1 MFDKLPVPSQ
11 ALPFFICI
19 PFGFIIGILIKRLG
33 SYPLTIEEV
42 LMSVKQQGKINY
54 HNWWK
59 SLTLG
64 LISLAAGGS
73 IGPEAS
79 TTVLGSG
86 MVNWLGDRLRLIA
99 YSSDWKW
106 NHFWDTIV
114 SKKQLKKLPKFSSLF
129 KSKLHQKVFCLIM
142 VMIGVV
148 GAAIVFKLFPEE
160 GLFGI
165 HHRHILWQWRY
176 SMYVI
181 ILLIVGWSFGIFFL
195 WSEKWSDY
203 FAKKITIS
211 PIIKATIWGIVL
223 ALLTLI
229 TSYALYSGEFQIVP
243 FVHQAL
249 QISPLFLLVI
259 AVIKTLSTNIGFSL
273 GWRGGKIFPSIFA
286 SVAVGAAIAQFLPIM
301 PVMCVAITVS
311 ASIAVILGKPLLTA
325 ILLILL
331 LPIELAPVILVSA
344 YLAACLTKVSYSFR
358 QKNN

>member
-1 MFDKLPVPSQ
+1 
-11 ALPFFICI
+11 
-19 PFGFIIGILIKRLG
+19 
-33 SYPLTIEEV
+33 
-42 LMSVKQQGKINY
+42 
-54 HNWWK
+54 
-59 SLTLG
+59 
-64 LISLAAGGS
+64 
-73 IGPEAS
+73 
-79 TTVLGSG
+79 
-86 MVNWLGDRLRLIA
+86 
-99 YSSDWKW
+99 
-106 NHFWDTIV
+106 
-114 SKKQLKKLPKFSSLF
+114 
-129 KSKLHQKVFCLIM
+129 M

-165 HHRHILWQWRY
+165 HHRHILWQWHY

-181 ILLIVGWSFGIFFL
+181 IPLIVGWSFGMFFL

-203 FAKKITIS
+203 VAEKITIS

>member
-1 MFDKLPVPSQ
+1 M
-11 ALPFFICI
+11 
-19 PFGFIIGILIKRLG
+19 
-33 SYPLTIEEV
+33 
-42 LMSVKQQGKINY
+42 
-54 HNWWK
+54 
-59 SLTLG
+59 
-64 LISLAAGGS
+64 
-73 IGPEAS
+73 
-79 TTVLGSG
+79 
-86 MVNWLGDRLRLIA
+86 
-99 YSSDWKW
+99 
-106 NHFWDTIV
+106 
-114 SKKQLKKLPKFSSLF
+114 
-129 KSKLHQKVFCLIM
+129 
-142 VMIGVV
+142 
-148 GAAIVFKLFPEE
+148 
-160 GLFGI
+160 
-165 HHRHILWQWRY
+165 
-176 SMYVI
+176 
-181 ILLIVGWSFGIFFL
+181 FFL

-203 FAKKITIS
+203 FAEKITIS

-286 SVAVGAAIAQFLPIM
+286 SVAVGAAIAQFSIAQFLPIM

>member
-1 MFDKLPVPSQ
+1 MK
-11 ALPFFICI
+11 
-19 PFGFIIGILIKRLG
+19 IKH
-33 SYPLTIEEV
+33 SHTF
-42 LMSVKQQGKINY
+42 
-54 HNWWK
+54 
-59 SLTLG
+59 
-64 LISLAAGGS
+64 
-73 IGPEAS
+73 
-79 TTVLGSG
+79 
-86 MVNWLGDRLRLIA
+86 A
-99 YSSDWKW
+99 YIFHS
-106 NHFWDTIV
+106 
-114 SKKQLKKLPKFSSLF
+114 
-129 KSKLHQKVFCLIM
+129 
-142 VMIGVV
+142 
-148 GAAIVFKLFPEE
+148 
-160 GLFGI
+160 
-165 HHRHILWQWRY
+165 
-176 SMYVI
+176 
-181 ILLIVGWSFGIFFL
+181 SFGMFFL

-203 FAKKITIS
+203 FAEKITIS
-211 PIIKATIWGIVL
+211 PIIKATIWRIVL